1 VLFSNEQV
9 ATFINNNFEPAWES
23 VRPVPIVRI
32 DFGNGT
38 VLTRTL
44 NGNIA
49 TSVCTRDG
57 DVLDVLPG
65 IYQPEAY
72 LEQLDQFRLLARY
85 ANKAMRFG
93 VPTAAAKGV
102 AQQPAAAHVEK
113 PKTPEELRAEVVKS
127 YHETQAKA
135 LADQGVAAKFVV
147 TAGMSKAVIEDP
159 IKLVLGVP
167 GDNPSVKPAPKDAT
181 KQEGKTLLEKPDEV
195 ASWKTLAEDTKLNE
209 TVRRK
214 LIHEMLAKKGLAK
227 PEKLTK
233 AIYKDVLHADL
244 DDPYLGLGESLF
256 AGYPFSKE
264 DKGH

>member
-1 VLFSNEQV
+1 VLFSNAQV
-9 ATFINNNFEPAWES
+9 AGFINNNFEAVWES

-32 DFGNGT
+32 DFGGGT

-49 TSVCTRDG
+49 TYVCTRDG

-65 IYQPEAY
+65 IYRPEAY
-72 LEQLDQFRLLARY
+72 LEQLEQFRLLHRY
-85 ANKAMRFG
+85 AYKAMRIA
-93 VPTAAAKGV
+93 VSAASAKAE
-102 AQQPAAAHVEK
+102 AQQQAIASRLNPI
-113 PKTPEELRAEVVKS
+113 TPEEKRAEVVKS
-127 YHETQAKA
+127 YHATQAKT

-147 TAGMSKAVIEDP
+147 TAGVSKAVIEDP
-159 IKLVLGVP
+159 IKLVLSVP
-167 GDNPSVKPAPKDAT
+167 GDNPHAKHAPKDAV
-181 KQEGKTLLEKPDEV
+181 KKDDKVPLEKPDEV
-195 ASWKTLAEDTKLNE
+195 ASWKTLAEDTQLNE

-214 LIHEMLAKKGLAK
+214 LIHEMLAKEGMVK

-256 AGYPFSKE
+256 ASYPFAKE
-264 DKGH
+264 DKK

>member
-9 ATFINNNFEPAWES
+9 VGFINNNFEPAWES

-38 VLTRTL
+38 VVTRTL

-57 DVLDVLPG
+57 LVLDVLPG
-65 IYQPEAY
+65 IYQPDAY

-85 ANKAMRFG
+85 ANKAMKLG
-93 VPTAAAKGV
+93 APVAKAGAQPQAAS
-102 AQQPAAAHVEK
+102 VEK
-113 PKTPEELRAEVVKS
+113 PKTPEERRAEVIKS
-127 YHETQAKA
+127 YHETQVKA

-147 TAGMSKAVIEDP
+147 TAGLSKAVIEDP
-159 IKLVLGVP
+159 IKLVLSVP
-167 GDNPSVKPAPKDAT
+167 PDTRNAAPVPKHVTKKDD
-181 KQEGKTLLEKPDEV
+181 KTPLEKPEDV
-195 ASWKTLAEDTKLNE
+195 AGWKTLAEDTQLNE

-214 LIHEMLAKKGLAK
+214 LIHEMLAKEGLVK

-256 AGYPFSKE
+256 ASYPFAKE
-264 DKGH
+264 DKKP

>member
-1 VLFSNEQV
+1 LFSNERL
-9 ATFINNNFEPAWES
+9 ATFINNCFEPAWES

-57 DVLDVLPG
+57 LVLDVLPG
-65 IYQPEAY
+65 IYHPDAY
-72 LEQLDQFRLLARY
+72 LEQLEQFRLLARY
-85 ANKAMRFG
+85 VNKAMKFN
-93 VPTAAAKGV
+93 VPVAKGV
-102 AQQPAAAHVEK
+102 AQQQAISVEK
-113 PKTPEELRAEVVKS
+113 PKTPEEVRAEVLKS
-127 YHETQAKA
+127 YHDTQAKA

-147 TAGMSKAVIEDP
+147 TAGVSKAAIEDP
-159 IKLVLGVP
+159 IKLVLSVPTDKHAATPAAKAGV
-167 GDNPSVKPAPKDAT
+167 KKD
-181 KQEGKTLLEKPDEV
+181 EKTALEKPDEV
-195 ASWKTLAEDTKLNE
+195 ASWKTLAEDTQLNE

-214 LIHEMLAKKGLAK
+214 LIHEMLAKEGLVK

-233 AIYKDVLHADL
+233 AIYKDVLHSDL

-256 AGYPFSKE
+256 ASYPFAKE
-264 DKGH
+264 DKAR

>member
-1 VLFSNEQV
+1 VLFSNAEV
-9 ATFINNNFEPAWES
+9 AAFINNNFEPAWES

-65 IYQPEAY
+65 IYQPETY

-85 ANKAMRFG
+85 VNKAIRAG
-93 VPTAAAKGV
+93 ASAPVAKGV
-102 AQQPAAAHVEK
+102 AQQQAAAAAEK

-147 TAGMSKAVIEDP
+147 TAGISKARVEDP
-159 IKLVLGVP
+159 VKLVLGVP
-167 GDNPSVKPAPKDAT
+167 GDKPSAKSTSKDAT
-181 KQEGKTLLEKPDEV
+181 KKEGKTPLEKADEV
-195 ASWKTLAEDTKLNE
+195 ATWKTLAEDTKLNE

-214 LIHEMLAKKGLAK
+214 LIHELLAKEGLVK
-227 PEKLTK
+227 PEKLVK

-256 AGYPFSKE
+256 ASYPFAKE
-264 DKGH
+264 DAK